1 MKKET
6 IHSDSLFLMFKNK
19 KVLDLDQIKNV
30 LGTSSTM
37 TVFRKLKQLS
47 YLSSYSHRGKFY
59 TLREVAKFNDK
70 GLWSR
75 KSIRFSV
82 YGNLIETA
90 KAFVDISE
98 IGYGV
103 NELNDELQV
112 QTQEA
117 LLRLFKEEKIYREKI
132 SGVFIY
138 LSMDKTIRERQ
149 FLLRQKI
156 ASVPVDGL
164 SIDIL
169 NHELK
174 AAIILF
180 FSLLDEKQRRIYAG
194 LESFKLGYG
203 GDKKIADLLGLN
215 VHTVAKGRRELF
227 GGDVSTEGVR
237 KKGSGRKRA
246 EKKSQKSFKKSK
258 K

>member
-1 MKKET
+1 MKRRKD
-6 IHSDSLFLMFKNK
+6 HSDALFSVFQSK
-19 KVLDLDQIKNV
+19 KVLDLDEIKNA
-30 LGTSSTM
+30 LKTGSTM
-37 TVFRKLKQLS
+37 TAFRKLKQLS

-59 TLREVAKFNDK
+59 TLKEIVNFNDK
-70 GLWSR
+70 GLWLRQSIGFSR
-75 KSIRFSV
+75 

-117 LLRLFKEEKIYREKI
+117 LLHLFREGQIYREKI

-138 LSMDKTIRERQ
+138 LSIDKKIRERQ

-156 ASVPVDGL
+156 ESVPTDGL
-164 SIDIL
+164 SINIL

-174 AAIILF
+174 AAIVMF

-227 GGDVSTEGVR
+227 GSDISTENVR
-237 KKGSGRKRA
+237 KKGAGRKTV
-246 EKKSQKSFKKSK
+246 EKKPQ
-258 K
+258 

>member
-1 MKKET
+1 MKNENNY
-6 IHSDSLFLMFKNK
+6 SDALFSVFKNK
-19 KVLDLDQIKNV
+19 KVMDLDQIKTE
-30 LGTSSTM
+30 LGTGSTM
-37 TVFRKLKQLS
+37 TAFRKLKQLS

-59 TLREVAKFNDK
+59 TLRDISKFNDK
-70 GLWSR
+70 GLWFR
-75 KSIRFSV
+75 QSIRFSR

-90 KAFVDISE
+90 KAFIDISE

-112 QTQEA
+112 QTQET
-117 LLRLFKEEKIYREKI
+117 LLKLFKDGQIFREKI
-132 SGVFIY
+132 SGIFIY
-138 LSMDKTIRERQ
+138 LSIDQTIRERQ

-156 ASVPVDGL
+156 ASVPTDGL

-174 AAIILF
+174 AAIVLF

-227 GGDVSTEGVR
+227 GGNISTKGVR
-237 KKGSGRKRA
+237 NKGAGRKSV
-246 EKKSQKSFKKSK
+246 EKKSQKSSK

>member
-1 MKKET
+1 
-6 IHSDSLFLMFKNK
+6 
-19 KVLDLDQIKNV
+19 VLDLDAIKNA
-30 LGTSSTM
+30 LKTGSTM
-37 TVFRKLKQLS
+37 TAFRKLKQLS

-59 TLREVAKFNDK
+59 TLREIADFNDK
-70 GLWSR
+70 GLWLRQSIGFSR
-75 KSIRFSV
+75 
-82 YGNLIETA
+82 YGNLIETT

-117 LLRLFKEEKIYREKI
+117 LLHLFREGHIYREKI

-138 LSMDKTIRERQ
+138 LSIDKKIRERQ

-156 ASVPVDGL
+156 ESVPTDGL
-164 SIDIL
+164 SINIL

-174 AAIILF
+174 AAIVLF

-227 GGDVSTEGVR
+227 GSDIRTEGVR
-237 KKGSGRKRA
+237 KKGAGRKTV
-246 EKKSQKSFKKSK
+246 EKKSQKLSEK
-258 K
+258 